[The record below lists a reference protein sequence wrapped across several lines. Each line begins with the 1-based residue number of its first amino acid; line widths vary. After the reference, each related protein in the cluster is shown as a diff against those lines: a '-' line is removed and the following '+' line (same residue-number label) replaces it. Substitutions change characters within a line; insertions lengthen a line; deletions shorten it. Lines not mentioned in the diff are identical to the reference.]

1 MKVLFLGTGPF
12 AVPSLKAIHESE
24 HELLGLVTRPA
35 PANLR
40 RKQKP
45 PANPMREAAEALELP
60 IWDPVN
66 INAAEGIEVLKASG
80 AELLVVCDYGQILSP
95 EALGTTSLGGINL
108 HGSLLPK
115 YRGAAPVHWAIYH
128 GETETG
134 VSVIHMTPRLDG
146 GPILERVVVPIE
158 PTETQPELEERLSEK
173 GIAAVLS
180 AIQQLEAWDRET
192 VIGELQDG
200 SQVSQAPRLT
210 KEQGQVNWQQSAE
223 QIRNQVRAFQ
233 PWPGSY
239 TWLRQP
245 NHAPLRLVI
254 GQAQTI
260 SPVEASELSPGQVRV
275 DESQRL
281 WVKTS
286 DGCLEIL
293 QLQPAGKRMM
303 VTADFLRGY
312 APGMDATMGE
322 G

>member
-24 HELLGLVTRPA
+24 HELVGLVTRPA

-45 PANPMREAAEALELP
+45 PANPMREAAEELGLRV
-60 IWDPVN
+60 WDPVN
-66 INAAEGIEVLKASG
+66 INSAEGIDVLKTSQAD
-80 AELLVVCDYGQILSP
+80 LLVVCDYGQILSP
-95 EALGTTSLGGINL
+95 EALGVTALGGINL

-128 GETETG
+128 GDTETG

-146 GPILERVVVPIE
+146 GPILEQVAVAIE
-158 PTETQPELEERLSEK
+158 PNESQPELEGRLSEMGK
-173 GIAAVLS
+173 AAVLS
-180 AIQQLEAWDRET
+180 AIQQLEGWDRET
-192 VIGELQDG
+192 DIGDLQNA
-200 SQVSQAPRLT
+200 SQVSKAPRLT
-210 KEQGQVNWQQSAE
+210 KEQGQVDWQQPAE
-223 QIRNQVRAFQ
+223 QIRNQIRAFQ

-239 TWLRQP
+239 TWLLQP
-245 NHAPLRLVI
+245 DQDPLRLVI

-260 SPVEASELSPGQVRV
+260 SPAEANGLVPGQVRV
-275 DESQRL
+275 DESHRL

-293 QLQPAGKRMM
+293 RLQPAGKRMM

-312 APGMDATMGE
+312 APGPDATMGQ